1 MYILDDHQIG
11 LHQID
16 NNKLIKSLKKLRD
29 LNNSVIVVEHDKEI
43 MVQSDHI
50 DIGPG
55 TGKNGGNIRFRVY
68 ILNLKSNSVTADYL
82 NGKNIKEGWRLPCQ

>member
-1 MYILDDHQIG
+1 MDEPSIG

-50 DIGPG
+50 IDIGPG
-55 TGKNGGNIRFRVY
+55 AGKNGGKIVFRVH
-68 ILNLKSNSVTADYL
+68 ILILLKSNSITADYL
-82 NGKNIKEGWRLPCQ
+82 NREK